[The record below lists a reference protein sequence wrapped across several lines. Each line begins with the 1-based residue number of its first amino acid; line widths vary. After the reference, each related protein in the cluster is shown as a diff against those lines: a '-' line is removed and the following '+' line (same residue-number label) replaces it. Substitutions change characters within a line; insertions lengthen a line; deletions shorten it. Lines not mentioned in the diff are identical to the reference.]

1 MRTTLDDGPHPAVES
16 SEALHTLVT
25 QLWQPADGTPTI
37 RATLDRAPAGHRVVE
52 RYAIVPDPAR
62 ARFLVPLTTRA
73 SAAASV
79 GRYNGLRPLRTRA
92 ARTLLGL
99 GFRSGLAP
107 LLMRRTLVISAP
119 GDLPDASL
127 ADHLLTAHLSGI
139 LGGPLA
145 AGISVREPDPN
156 LKPILQLFRPDGQPA
171 GFAKIGWN
179 EATRRLVTR
188 EARAT
193 AAVRHAVPARLPEL
207 VHHGSWRGR
216 EVVVTAPLPPGV
228 RRHPDPDRPLDP
240 RIPLSIA
247 ESTGISTMPLAESGY
262 WRRLAAEA
270 GGMAGETPAAIVA
283 AMRRI
288 EAVHGRTR
296 VRFGRW
302 HGDWT
307 PWNLGWDGQDL
318 WIWDWEHS
326 TAEVPVGFD
335 LLHWRFQV
343 AVAMRDLPLDDGV
356 EAVRAAARAELGE
369 AGVPA
374 GDRGLLAAL
383 YLLEMFVRTCR
394 LEQGGGGWHSRVF
407 PEAML
412 PILRE
417 METMG

>member
-1 MRTTLDDGPHPAVES
+1 MLTTLDGGPHPAAES
-16 SEALHTLVT
+16 SEALRTLIT
-25 QLWQPADGTPTI
+25 QLWRPADGTATV

-52 RYAIVPDPAR
+52 RYAVVPDPAR
-62 ARFLVPLTTRA
+62 ARFLVPLTSRA

-79 GRYNGLRPLRTRA
+79 GRYNGLRPPRTRA
-92 ARTLLGL
+92 ARALLGL

-107 LLMRRTLVISAP
+107 LLMRRTLVISVP
-119 GDLPDASL
+119 EDLPDASIG
-127 ADHLLTAHLSGI
+127 DHLLTAHLSGI
-139 LGGPLA
+139 LGGVA

-193 AAVRHAVPARLPEL
+193 TAVRQAVPARLPEL
-207 VHHGSWRGR
+207 LHHGSWQGR
-216 EVVVTAPLPPGV
+216 EVVVTAPLPPGI
-228 RRHPDPDRPLDP
+228 RRHADPDRPLDP

-247 ESTGISTMPLAESGY
+247 ESTGIRTLSLAESDH
-262 WRRLAAEA
+262 WRRLATEA
-270 GGMAGETPAAIVA
+270 GGMTGEAPAAILA

-288 EAVHGRTR
+288 EASHGRTR
-296 VRFGRW
+296 LRFGRW

-343 AVAMRDLPLDDGV
+343 AVAMRDLPLSDGV
-356 EAVRAAARAELGE
+356 EAVRAAARTELDGV
-369 AGVPA
+369 GVPS
-374 GDRGLLAAL
+374 GERGLLAAL

-394 LEQGGGGWHSRVF
+394 LEQGGGGWHSRIF
-407 PEAML
+407 PDVML
-412 PILRE
+412 PVLRE
-417 METMG
+417 MEAMG